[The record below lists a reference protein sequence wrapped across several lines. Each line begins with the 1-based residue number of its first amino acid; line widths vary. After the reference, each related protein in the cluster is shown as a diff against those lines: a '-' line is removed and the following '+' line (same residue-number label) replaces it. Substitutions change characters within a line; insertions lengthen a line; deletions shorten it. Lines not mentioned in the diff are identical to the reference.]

1 MKEEQKNLLTLSE
14 KFQFRVMNF
23 GTYVLIA
30 CFLATIMIFA
40 PLAKGNILALIIT
53 LLVIGEIALLIYLYV
68 KRKTEDIET
77 IKMSLKVTLKAIPIM
92 FFLNFTI
99 GNLALGST
107 DNLVQ
112 GVLFLIVAML
122 NLDIRAFNI
131 TFGGLEVSS
140 FILVAYIKLVL
151 KQDVNMGEV
160 APLIMVLT
168 VSGIVAGIFLKRI
181 IEYLN
186 ELDASVKTE
195 KSKNAEY
202 NHRLEE
208 IISSM
213 KNNTGRLSEASTQEQ
228 AIIQEFVAAMS
239 SLMDNSEK
247 MKGASDTTN
256 NQCNQLSIAMNAV
269 EDNMKELMP
278 VINSLST
285 RAVQS
290 KEDMGKIVEECGEID
305 VNITNSATLAN
316 QLSAYT
322 EELRNT
328 CKEID
333 TISSQT
339 NLLALNASIEA
350 ARAGDAGKGFSVVAE
365 EIRKLSDNTKQ
376 LTEQVNEI
384 NNKCV
389 QNINNVNEDMN
400 NTKEHVKAFVS
411 KLQQVSKEF
420 DYILEN
426 SGLVLERAQHS
437 VEEVKEQIKCKE
449 QLDTAVGV
457 LYSSIETENETF
469 VTLEDAIGNIKEA
482 MQKVSDVCFE
492 LEKVR

>member
-1 MKEEQKNLLTLSE
+1 MKEDQENLLTLSE
-14 KFQFRVMNF
+14 KFQFKVMNF
-23 GTYVLIA
+23 GTYVLMF
-30 CFLATIMIFA
+30 CFFATLIMFA
-40 PLAKGNILALIIT
+40 PLAKGNVFALIQV
-53 LLVIGEIALLIYLYV
+53 LVVIGEMVLLIYLYV
-68 KRKTEDIET
+68 KRKTENMET
-77 IKMSLKVTLKAIPIM
+77 IKMSLKVSLRTIPIM
-92 FFLNFTI
+92 FFLNFTF
-99 GNLALGST
+99 GNLALGNT
-107 DNLVQ
+107 DNLSQ
-112 GVLFLIVAML
+112 SVLFLTVGML
-122 NLDIRAFNI
+122 NLDMRAFNI
-131 TFGGLEVSS
+131 SFAGLELSS
-140 FILVAYIKLVL
+140 FILVAYMKLVL
-151 KQDVNMGEV
+151 KQEVNMGEV

-168 VSGIVAGIFLKRI
+168 ACGIVAGIFLKRI

-186 ELDASVKTE
+186 ELDNNVKTE
-195 KSKNAEY
+195 KSKNLEY
-202 NHRLEE
+202 NHKLEE
-208 IISSM
+208 MIKNM
-213 KNNTGRLSEASTQEQ
+213 RNNTGRLSEASTQEQ
-228 AIIQEFVAAMS
+228 AIIEEFVSAIS
-239 SLMDNSEK
+239 SLMGNSEK

-256 NQCNQLSIAMNAV
+256 DQCNQLSTAMNAV

-290 KEDMGKIVEECGEID
+290 KEDMGKIVDECGEID

-316 QLSAYT
+316 QLSVYA

-350 ARAGDAGKGFSVVAE
+350 ARAGDAGKGFSVVAD

-389 QNINNVNEDMN
+389 QNINNVNEGMN
-400 NTKEHVKAFVS
+400 NTKEHVKDFVS
-411 KLQQVSKEF
+411 KLQQASKEF
-420 DYILEN
+420 DYILES
-426 SGLVLERAQHS
+426 SGLVLERAEQS
-437 VEEVKEQIKCKE
+437 VEEVRQQIRCKE
-449 QLDTAVGV
+449 QLDSAVSV

-469 VTLEDAIGNIKEA
+469 VTIGDAINNIKEA
-482 MQKVSDVCFE
+482 MEKVSDVCFE

>member
-1 MKEEQKNLLTLSE
+1 MKEDQENLLTLSE
-14 KFQFRVMNF
+14 KFQFKVMNF
-23 GTYVLIA
+23 GTYVLMF
-30 CFLATIMIFA
+30 CFFTTLIMFA
-40 PLAKGNILALIIT
+40 PLAKGNILALIEVLI
-53 LLVIGEIALLIYLYV
+53 VIVEMALLIYLYV
-68 KRKTEDIET
+68 KRKTENMET
-77 IKMSLKVTLKAIPIM
+77 IKMSLKVSLKTIPIM

-99 GNLALGST
+99 GNLALGNA
-107 DNLVQ
+107 DNLSQ
-112 GVLFLIVAML
+112 SVLFLIVGML
-122 NLDIRAFNI
+122 NLDMRAFNI
-131 TFGGLEVSS
+131 SVAGLEVSS
-140 FILVAYIKLVL
+140 LILVAYMKLVL
-151 KQDVNMGEV
+151 KQEVNMGEV

-168 VSGIVAGIFLKRI
+168 ACGIVAGIFLKRI

-186 ELDASVKTE
+186 NVKTE
-195 KSKNAEY
+195 KSKNLEY
-202 NHRLEE
+202 NHKLEE
-208 IISSM
+208 MIKNM
-213 KNNTGRLSEASTQEQ
+213 TNNTGRLSEASTQEQ
-228 AIIQEFVAAMS
+228 AIIEEFVSAIS
-239 SLMDNSEK
+239 SLMGNSEK

-256 NQCNQLSIAMNAV
+256 DQCNQLSTAMNAV

-290 KEDMGKIVEECGEID
+290 KEDMGKIVDECGEID

-316 QLSAYT
+316 QLSVYA

-350 ARAGDAGKGFSVVAE
+350 ARAGDAGKGFSVVAD

-400 NTKEHVKAFVS
+400 NTKEHVKDFVN
-411 KLQQVSKEF
+411 KLQQASKEF
-420 DYILEN
+420 DYILES
-426 SGLVLERAQHS
+426 SGLVLERAQQS
-437 VEEVKEQIKCKE
+437 VKEVRQQIKCKE
-449 QLDTAVGV
+449 QLDSAVGV

-469 VTLEDAIGNIKEA
+469 VTIGDAINNIKEA
-482 MQKVSDVCFE
+482 MEKVSDVCFE